1 MGMKDQGEK
10 NDARNTSNSPVP
22 NVVPGK
28 QDLNMTAPLHSEQ
41 VKNGR
46 RFVDQYVGSPIQ
58 NVGKI
63 LENSL
68 DY

>member
-1 MGMKDQGEK
+1 
-10 NDARNTSNSPVP
+10 
-22 NVVPGK
+22 
-28 QDLNMTAPLHSEQ
+28 MTAPLHSEQ